1 MENEELCALAQAG
14 DRDAREELIR
24 QNIRFIYRAAKT
36 LLEQE
41 HKLNRCLGL
50 ELDDLAQIGCMR
62 IDRCI
67 DRYDPDRDNKFLTY
81 AAPAIRNAMIDYI
94 DKQNRD
100 LAKKQQPP
108 PATKPA
114 KPAKAD
120 KARRRALP
128 DLSALST
135 EEVEAI
141 LQLLPARDRQYLSY
155 RWGLDQ
161 DRKGRSLKDTA
172 EHFYLSL
179 TRSKQT
185 EDEAYAHLEALL
197 RGGR

>member
-14 DRDAREELIR
+14 DQDAREELIR
-24 QNIRFIYRAAKT
+24 QNIKFIYRAAKT

-62 IDRCI
+62 VDRCI
-67 DRYDPDRDNKFLTY
+67 DRYDPDRDSKFLTY

-100 LAKKQQPP
+100 LARKQQPVS
-108 PATKPA
+108 TKPA
-114 KPAKAD
+114 KPAKPA
-120 KARRRALP
+120 KSNRRALP

-179 TRSKQT
+179 HRGKET
-185 EDEAYAHLEALL
+185 EDEAWEHLEALL
-197 RGGR
+197 RGER

>member
-24 QNIRFIYRAAKT
+24 QNIRFIYRTAKT

-50 ELDDLAQIGCMR
+50 ELDDLAQIGSMR
-62 IDRCI
+62 VDRCI
-67 DRYDPDRDNKFLTY
+67 DRYDPEKEIKFLTY

-94 DKQNRD
+94 NKQNRD
-100 LAKKQQPP
+100 LARKQQSPS
-108 PATKPA
+108 ASKPA

-120 KARRRALP
+120 KTRRRALP

-179 TRSKQT
+179 RRGKET
-185 EDEAYAHLEALL
+185 EDEACEHLVALL
-197 RGGR
+197 QGNH

>member
-62 IDRCI
+62 VDRCI

-100 LAKKQQPP
+100 LARKQQAVP
-108 PATKPA
+108 TKPE
-114 KPAKAD
+114 KPAKA
-120 KARRRALP
+120 ATTRRRALP

-179 TRSKQT
+179 RRGKET
-185 EDEAYAHLEALL
+185 EDEACEHLVALL
-197 RGGR
+197 RGER

>member
-62 IDRCI
+62 VDRCI

-100 LAKKQQPP
+100 LARKQQPVP
-108 PATKPA
+108 TKPEKTA
-114 KPAKAD
+114 KTA

-179 TRSKQT
+179 RRSKET
-185 EDEAYAHLEALL
+185 EDEACEHLVALL
-197 RGGR
+197 RGER